1 MTSVKSLASPDKG
14 TIRVFFDQ
22 IAFRYDFLNS
32 LLSFKLDHYWRA
44 KSKKLVLDGYEQ
56 SVLDLGVG
64 TGRFLKTFMSGKNF
78 RRAVG
83 VDFSS
88 RMLER
93 SRQDLPA
100 NVRFVSADFHHLP
113 FPEAAFDL
121 VISSFT
127 LRSVKN
133 LKLFFD
139 EVYRVLTP
147 HGKAAFLCLTRPQG
161 LFRIFYY
168 PYIRY
173 YLPLV
178 GKFFSGNPEAYQFLS
193 ESIQHFQ
200 EPGTT
205 VGLLRQR
212 GFQTI
217 QVHRL
222 TFGAATLIVA
232 KK

>member
-1 MTSVKSLASPDKG
+1 MTSATSLASPDSR
-14 TIRVFFDQ
+14 TIRGFFDQ
-22 IAFRYDFLNS
+22 IAFRYDFLNA
-32 LLSFKLDHYWRA
+32 LLSFRLDDYWRS

-56 SVLDLGVG
+56 SVLDLGIG
-64 TGRFLKTFMSGKNF
+64 TGRFLGTFLSGKQF
-78 RRAVG
+78 KRAVG

-88 RMLER
+88 KMLER
-93 SRQDLPA
+93 SRQELPQG
-100 NVRFVSADFHHLP
+100 VRFVSADFHHLP
-113 FPEAAFDL
+113 FPEGGFDL

-127 LRSVKN
+127 LRSVKD
-133 LKLFFD
+133 LKRFFD

-161 LFRIFYY
+161 LFRYLYY
-168 PYIRY
+168 PYLRY
-173 YLPLV
+173 YLPVV
-178 GKFFSGNPEAYQFLS
+178 GKFFSGGSEAYQFLS
-193 ESIQHFQ
+193 QSIQHFQ

>member
-1 MTSVKSLASPDKG
+1 MTSATSLASPDSR
-14 TIRVFFDQ
+14 TIRGFFDQ
-22 IAFRYDFLNS
+22 IAFRYDFLNA
-32 LLSFKLDHYWRA
+32 LLSFRLDDYWRS

-56 SVLDLGVG
+56 SVLDLGIG
-64 TGRFLKTFMSGKNF
+64 TGRFLGTFLNGKQF
-78 RRAVG
+78 KRAVG

-88 RMLER
+88 KMLER
-93 SRQDLPA
+93 SRQELPRG
-100 NVRFVSADFHHLP
+100 VRFVSADFHHLP
-113 FPEAAFDL
+113 FLEGGFDL

-127 LRSVKN
+127 LRSVKD
-133 LKLFFD
+133 LKRFFD
-139 EVYRVLTP
+139 EIYRVLTP

-161 LFRIFYY
+161 LFRYLYY
-168 PYIRY
+168 PYLRY
-173 YLPLV
+173 YLPFV
-178 GKFFSGNPEAYQFLS
+178 GKFFSGGSEAYQFLS
-193 ESIQHFQ
+193 QSIQHFQ